1 MTTDME
7 KGRYL
12 AYIRDKAGLK
22 QNELAEKSGLSASVL
37 SRVESGERPVSMD
50 ELQSII
56 KIIGTEEAKR
66 LPASI
71 SLEWQPLQRP
81 PLGHPDESLLWK
93 AEKALFGLGELESKP
108 DITAPF
114 AKRLEESKA
123 EIVKAAN
130 LVSRTEHNIAFVGDI
145 GVGKSTAIC
154 KVSSLEVQNER
165 TGVFSPMLEV
175 GAGGITVCEV
185 HIVQGPD
192 YGIVVEPKSENE
204 IHREVREF
212 ATLLKNTPKAD
223 AKDGTSESEI
233 LGTSKE
239 IERAIRNMSGLTRS
253 VQRSVGPDG
262 KTVRERVDPA
272 LNLAE
277 ASEDANTLALEVLAK
292 MELDRRTR
300 RELWHPE
307 TSGKH
312 PLAWLQ
318 ETFNSVNNGRHP
330 EFSIPNR
337 IEIMIPH
344 SILESDPL
352 SVRLVDTKGIDQT
365 AIRSDLESH
374 FNEPNTV
381 VVLCSSFNS
390 APDPS
395 IQGLLERAIE
405 VQLANLEDKA
415 AVLVLAKNEEALA
428 EKDDLGISVETSEEG
443 YELKGDKA
451 DLRLTAMGVP
461 DIQVNFFNS
470 REDDPAAFST
480 FLMGLVSRVRD
491 NHCGFL
497 SEVIDGAN
505 ALVQNY
511 AEEQV
516 RTTQRQAANSLMV
529 WITNNGHLA
538 SSSLRVEDSLIQSI
552 NAAHASSL
560 RASVR
565 REGDWYNLE
574 YSPELEFGARRV
586 AVNAVNPK
594 LADFKAVAENLRQNP
609 DLKDAIGLVQQTSR
623 ILQSGVESLSHKSQ
637 LLGRTIHTQDMKSDT
652 EPWWSSEDEWGRGSG
667 YRDRVSGHHK
677 DWFDGSLSQTSV
689 EHLIETEWQQILSRM
704 AAILE
709 TDE

>member
-1 MTTDME
+1 MTTDIE

-12 AYIRDKAGLK
+12 ARLRDKVGLK
-22 QNELAEKSGLSASVL
+22 QNELAEQSGLSASVL
-37 SRVESGERPVSMD
+37 SRVESGERPVSAD

-56 KIIGTEEAKR
+56 KIIGSEEALQ
-66 LPASI
+66 LPTSI
-71 SLEWQPLQRP
+71 GLEWRYLERP
-81 PLGHPDESLLWK
+81 PLGHPDDSLLWE
-93 AEKALFGLGELESKP
+93 AEKALCGLGELESKP

-123 EIVKAAN
+123 EIVSAAN
-130 LVSRTEHNIAFVGDI
+130 LVFRTEHNIAFVGDI

-212 ATLLKNTPKAD
+212 ATLLKNTPETD
-223 AKDGTSESEI
+223 AKDGTSESEL

-253 VQRSVGPDG
+253 VKRSVGSDG

-292 MELDRRTR
+292 MGLDKRTR

-337 IEIMIPH
+337 IEILIPH

-352 SVRLVDTKGIDQT
+352 AVRLVDTKGIDQT

-374 FNEPNTV
+374 FNEPNTI

-470 REDDPAAFST
+470 REDDPAEFST
-480 FLMGLVSRVRD
+480 FLMGLISRVRD

-516 RTTQRQAANSLMV
+516 RTTQRQAANILMA
-529 WITNNGHLA
+529 WITNNRELA
-538 SSSLRVEDSLIQSI
+538 SPSMLVEDSLIQSI
-552 NAAHASSL
+552 RTAHASSL
-560 RASVR
+560 HASVL

-586 AVNAVNPK
+586 AINAVNSK
-594 LADFKAVAENLRQNP
+594 LASFKEVAESLRQTP
-609 DLKDAIGLVQQTSR
+609 DLKDAIGLVQQTTR

-637 LLGRTIHTQDMKSDT
+637 ILGRAIHTQSMRLSFQL
-652 EPWWSSEDEWGRGSG
+652 WSSSENEWGQGYG
-667 YRDRVSGHHK
+667 YRDRVAKHHK
-677 DWFDGSLSQTSV
+677 NWFASNSSQDRLES
-689 EHLIETEWQQILSRM
+689 LIETEWQQILSRM